1 MGCLDRATFTVYLIS
16 AQTSQEGIKCA
27 KDKEYFRSYCPNIY
41 TLGTGLGSKA
51 VVEVTKEKS
60 VRVDGV
66 IIDSPFHSFEY
77 ALEKMPNFYY
87 YSSFFIDW
95 SKFLEVA
102 GLKVHTAN
110 VTINVLLTM

>member
-1 MGCLDRATFTVYLIS
+1 M
-16 AQTSQEGIKCA
+16 
-27 KDKEYFRSYCPNIY
+27 
-41 TLGTGLGSKA
+41 GTGLGSKA

-110 VTINVLLTM
+110 VSSIRVHFYNVLLYLLITPVLYTVGQ

>member
-1 MGCLDRATFTVYLIS
+1 M
-16 AQTSQEGIKCA
+16 
-27 KDKEYFRSYCPNIY
+27 
-41 TLGTGLGSKA
+41 GTGLSSKA

-77 ALEKMPNFYY
+77 ALEKMSNFYY
-87 YSSFFIDW
+87 YSSFFFDW

-110 VTINVLLTM
+110 VSSIRVHFYNFNHTYLLKCIQTTDQT